1 MTVMSYAFAFLLGAV
16 IGALVNKKRT
26 VDAVK
31 DALNEILD
39 FDVGEAGDD
48 EDEEGIWDEE
58 EID

>member
-1 MTVMSYAFAFLLGAV
+1 MTVMYYAFAFLLGVA

-39 FDVGEAGDD
+39 FDVDD
-48 EDEEGIWDEE
+48 EDEEDIWDEE
-58 EID
+58 EMD

>member
-26 VDAVK
+26 VDAAK

-39 FDVGEAGDD
+39 FDVDEAGDD
-48 EDEEGIWDEE
+48 EDEEDIWDEE
-58 EID
+58 EMD